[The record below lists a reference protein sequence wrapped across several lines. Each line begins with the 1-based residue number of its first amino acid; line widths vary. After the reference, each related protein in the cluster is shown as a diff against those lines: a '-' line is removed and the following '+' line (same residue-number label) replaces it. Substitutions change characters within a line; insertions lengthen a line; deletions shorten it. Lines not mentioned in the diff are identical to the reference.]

1 MASLVLLVGI
11 ALVEGTVA
19 LHLEAS
25 ILIAEIGD
33 GMVLSALLT
42 VVRPDVAGGAGGPE
56 SDPRQANL
64 EASGKARVAIGAGIP
79 SVEKIGLADLPIAV
93 DYAGIYIDVAAF
105 VPDFETFAI
114 SC

>member
-33 GMVLSALLT
+33 GMVLSALLA
-42 VVRPDVAGGAGGPE
+42 VIAADIAGGTGGPD
-56 SDPRQANL
+56 SDPSQAGL
-64 EASGKARVAIGAGIP
+64 EAPGKARVGISAGIP
-79 SVEKIGLADLPIAV
+79 SAEECRLADLPIAV
-93 DYAGIYIDVAAF
+93 NYAGIYIDVAAF